1 MPSQFHDLLLAEMP
15 RLRGYAMVLTRNRTV
30 ADDLLQETA
39 LRAWRAQAQFAI
51 GTNFR
56 AWIYQ
61 ILRNEF
67 ISICRRAKRAPLA
80 VDGIAEHLFSYSGD
94 QEDKV
99 IAREVV
105 QAMERL
111 PTPQREALYLKCV
124 GDYSY
129 EEVAAA
135 LNCSIGTIKSR
146 LWRARHAM
154 QKMILEDAHPGD
166 GSAEQ
171 AYRAESGTPTRARAA
186 A

>member
-15 RLRGYAMVLTRNRTV
+15 RMRGYAVVLTRNRTL
-30 ADDLLQETA
+30 ADDLVQETA
-39 LRAWRAQAQFAI
+39 LRAWKAQAQFTL

-67 ISICRRAKRAPLA
+67 ISTCRRAKRAPLP
-80 VDGIAEHLFSYSGD
+80 VDDIAESLFGYNGD
-94 QEDKV
+94 QENKV

-111 PTPQREALYLKCV
+111 PTSQREVLYLKCV
-124 GDYSY
+124 GDYTY
-129 EEVAAA
+129 DEVAAA
-135 LNCSIGTIKSR
+135 LKCSVGTIKSR

-154 QKMILEDAHPGD
+154 QKMILEDGHG
-166 GSAEQ
+166 AEGAAGQ
-171 AYRAESGTPTRARAA
+171 AYHAQNELTARVAA
-186 A
+186 